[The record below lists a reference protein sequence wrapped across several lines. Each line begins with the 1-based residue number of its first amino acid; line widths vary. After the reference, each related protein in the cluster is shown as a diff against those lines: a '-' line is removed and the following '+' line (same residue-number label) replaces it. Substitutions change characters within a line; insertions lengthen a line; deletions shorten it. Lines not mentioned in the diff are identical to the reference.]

1 MESWRRTKIN
11 GSIIFQHTD
20 CFMGLGGCSFYHD
33 ARRLMKTILSAF
45 IIIVLWENRYKV
57 IGGVEELINTVS
69 GVI

>member
-1 MESWRRTKIN
+1 
-11 GSIIFQHTD
+11 
-20 CFMGLGGCSFYHD
+20 MGLGGCSFYHD